1 MWNNSEQLMAA
12 MESAHEKLVTGD
24 TDPKITSAEAR
35 LFGSAV
41 KLLNIS
47 LEHAK
52 LTGRLTQGSGD
63 LPGFT
68 SKTRTAAN
76 ANKKK

>member
-1 MWNNSEQLMAA
+1 MWNNSTDLMAA
-12 MESAHEKLVTGD
+12 IEIAHKKLISGEAD
-24 TDPKITSAEAR
+24 AKMAHAEAR

-52 LTGRLTQGSGD
+52 LTGRLTQGSTA

-68 SKTRTAAN
+68 A
-76 ANKKK
+76 KK